1 MNFVG
6 VTSIQTVALI
16 NPSWL
21 DLLAEIWLFGSQD
34 CWFIVKSMINLA
46 PSGIPWRKVH
56 AQDQI
61 AY

>member
-16 NPSWL
+16 NPSSL
-21 DLLAEIWLFGSQD
+21 DLLVEIWLFGSQD

-46 PSGIPWRKVH
+46 PS
-56 AQDQI
+56 
-61 AY
+61 